1 MSSQLKVN
9 SISDAA
15 GANGNAITLAT
26 DGTCT
31 AKITNRSN
39 HNLLINGG
47 MNISQRYSSSTSHP
61 AYGADRWRWGFGNH
75 SAGTVTA
82 SQQSLSSSDSGPWEK
97 GFRNYTRLA
106 LGQAGTAA
114 ANTYIS
120 MRYKVEA
127 QDITNSGW
135 NYTSASSNITISFW
149 FRCSTNQTFY
159 FGVKSEDGTAQSYV
173 FSFTASGNNTWT
185 KVTKTI
191 PGNSSIQIDNNNG
204 AGLSLWLYQF
214 YGTDETNNKT
224 LNQWS
229 AHSASNLMPDM
240 ASTWLTAGASTWDL
254 TGVQLEVGDHA
265 TDFEHRSYADE
276 LLRCQRYCQKITKG
290 DDIHYFG
297 AGYYYNSTNIYMQFR
312 FSPQMR
318 TTPSLEQTTGGD
330 YYTFYR
336 DGAGDSFDGFSGFQW
351 NNGAENVGVSGA
363 FYVNSGVSGTAGQAG
378 GFFAGNNACKILLS
392 AEL

>member
-9 SISDAA
+9 AISDAA

-31 AKITNRSN
+31 AKVTNRSN

-47 MNISQRYSSSTSHP
+47 MTISQRYSSSTSHP

-75 SAGTVTA
+75 SAGAVTA

-135 NYTSASSNITISFW
+135 DYTSASSNITISFW

-185 KVTKTI
+185 KITKTI

-204 AGLSLWLYQF
+204 AGLSLWIYQF

-254 TGVQLEVGDHA
+254 TGVQLEVGSVA
-265 TDFEHRSYADE
+265 TDFEHRSYGDE
-276 LLRCQRYCQKITKG
+276 LDRCQRYYEICANGWYGHI
-290 DDIHYFG
+290 DD
-297 AGYYYNSTNIYMQFR
+297 
-312 FSPQMR
+312 
-318 TTPSLEQTTGGD
+318 TGGD
-330 YYTFYR
+330 IKIYSEFKTIKR
-336 DGAGDSFDGFSGFQW
+336 DSPTITAISTGENCVSSVSVEAYPSGLGLDHGARIK
-351 NNGAENVGVSGA
+351 
-363 FYVNSGVSGTAGQAG
+363 
-378 GFFAGNNACKILLS
+378 GNNVVANGNNKYIEARYS
-392 AEL
+392 AESEL

>member
-1 MSSQLKVN
+1 MSKLKV
-9 SISDAA
+9 SALQGLSASSD
-15 GANGNAITLAT
+15 AITLAN

-31 AKITNRSN
+31 ANITNRSN
-39 HNLLINGG
+39 RNILINGG
-47 MNISQRYSSSTSHP
+47 MGIAQRYSSSTSHP

-82 SQQSLSSSDSGPWEK
+82 SQQSLSSSDTGPWEK

-127 QDITNSGW
+127 QDIANSGW
-135 NYTSASSNITISFW
+135 DYTSASSDITISFW

-159 FGVKSEDGTAQSYV
+159 FEVKSDDGTAQSYV

-191 PGNSSIQIDNNNG
+191 PGNSNIQINNDNG
-204 AGLSLWLYQF
+204 SGLSLWIYQF
-214 YGTDETNNKT
+214 YGTDYSNNKT
-224 LNQWS
+224 LDQWAAYS
-229 AHSASNLMPDM
+229 GSNIMPDM

-265 TDFEHRSYADE
+265 TDFEHRSYGDE
-276 LLRCQRYCQKITKG
+276 LAKCQRYCYEHLSSGSNVYASIMLG
-290 DDIHYFG
+290 C
-297 AGYYYNSTNIYMQFR
+297 YYNSSRIYGSFR
-312 FSPQMR
+312 FPVTMR
-318 TTPSLEQTTGGD
+318 TAPTMVCTDAHGAFQA
-330 YYTFYR
+330 YR
-336 DGAGDSFDGFSGFQW
+336 DGAADGVNEFHIDSANNVGP
-351 NNGAENVGVSGA
+351 NGAEILNDSDA
-363 FYVNSGVSGTAGQAG
+363 SGTAGQVC
-378 GFFAGNNACKILLS
+378 FIRRKDTNTTTFRFE

>member
-1 MSSQLKVN
+1 MSTLKVDGIRSN
-9 SISDAA
+9 SASSD
-15 GANGNAITLAT
+15 AITLAS

-31 AKITNRSN
+31 ANITNKPNR
-39 HNLLINGG
+39 NLIINGG
-47 MNISQRYSSSTSHP
+47 MTISQRYSSSTSHP

-135 NYTSASSNITISFW
+135 DYTSGSSNITISFW

-191 PGNSSIQIDNNNG
+191 PGNSSIQIDNDNG
-204 AGLSLWLYQF
+204 AGLSLWFYQF

-224 LNQWS
+224 LNQWA

-254 TGVQLEVGDHA
+254 TGVQLEVGSVA
-265 TDFEHRSYADE
+265 TDFEHRSYAQE
-276 LLRCQRYCQKITKG
+276 LALCQRYFYAYKPSSSRWR
-290 DDIHYFG
+290 D
-297 AGYYYNSTNIYMQFR
+297 GYSDGNIYIVGQITFPVTMR
-312 FSPQMR
+312 SSPSVTLVGTMTHSNNETNNVAAETPTTSTSQATSIVRSSSTGR
-318 TTPSLEQTTGGD
+318 TYS
-330 YYTFYR
+330 FW
-336 DGAGDSFDGFSGFQW
+336 ASFDNGVGFTFS
-351 NNGAENVGVSGA
+351 S
-363 FYVNSGVSGTAGQAG
+363 
-378 GFFAGNNACKILLS
+378 
-392 AEL
+392 EL